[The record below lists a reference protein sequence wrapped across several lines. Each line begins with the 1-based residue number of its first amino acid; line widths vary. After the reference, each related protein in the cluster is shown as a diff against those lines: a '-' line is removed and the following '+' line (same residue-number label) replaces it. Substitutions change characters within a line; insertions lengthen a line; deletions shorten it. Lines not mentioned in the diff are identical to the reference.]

1 MVRLTHYLNLNKL
14 LGILW
19 DNRFKKYI
27 YYKHNNMIQ
36 IASNSPLQSF
46 ASVSEPEIAGGAL
59 LVGTTRFH
67 QRK

>member
-1 MVRLTHYLNLNKL
+1 
-14 LGILW
+14 
-19 DNRFKKYI
+19 
-27 YYKHNNMIQ
+27 MIQ
-36 IASNSPLQSF
+36 IASNRPLQSF